1 MNIHM
6 RVPSGLQKLNYMKI
20 KMKFVCLV
28 ILVMQF
34 PFLGKAQKLV
44 KNANNLYSV
53 VEEMPKYPGGETAL
67 RTFLAENLKYPEEA
81 KAKKLSGKVYVNFI
95 LDETGKVTNT
105 KVVKGVDPL
114 LDKEALR
121 VINLLPQWK
130 PGKDGGKAV
139 KVSYTIP
146 LKFSLD

>member
-6 RVPSGLQKLNYMKI
+6 RVPSGLKNKCYENEICLLGHISHAGSFLRQGPKI
-20 KMKFVCLV
+20 REGCQWCL
-28 ILVMQF
+28 LCC
-34 PFLGKAQKLV
+34 P
-44 KNANNLYSV
+44 
-53 VEEMPKYPGGETAL
+53 EMPKYPGGETAL

-81 KAKKLSGKVYVNFI
+81 KVKKLSGKVYVSFI
-95 LDETGKVTNT
+95 LDETGKVTNA

-121 VINLLPQWK
+121 VVNLLPQWE
-130 PGKDGGKAV
+130 PGKDEGKPV

-146 LKFSLD
+146 VKFSLD